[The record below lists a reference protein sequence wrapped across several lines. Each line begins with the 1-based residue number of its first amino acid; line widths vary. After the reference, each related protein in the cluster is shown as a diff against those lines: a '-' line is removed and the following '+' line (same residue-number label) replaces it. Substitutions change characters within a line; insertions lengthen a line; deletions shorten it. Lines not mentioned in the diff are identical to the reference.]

1 MDGCAWVFV
10 GCLSESG
17 EAIGRIIVNGI
28 PVVASRLKINRTAEQ
43 LLFNNCHVACR
54 NINRQSIGRGNLARG
69 ISRLIMILIFY

>member
-28 PVVASRLKINRTAEQ
+28 PVVASRLKINRTA
-43 LLFNNCHVACR
+43 
-54 NINRQSIGRGNLARG
+54 
-69 ISRLIMILIFY
+69 